1 MLKGLIGRST
11 SVGTLKDGLDA
22 SMRRTQT
29 TAQRVA
35 NASTPGAGGFAGEL
49 DGTMAAGEAAG
60 VDLEQEM
67 VALADEQLRYD
78 ATARLLR
85 KVYDQVRASVRGS

>member
-29 TAQRVA
+29 IAHRVA
-35 NASTPGAGGFAGEL
+35 NASTPGAGGFAGAL
-49 DGTMAAGEAAG
+49 DGTLAAGEAAG